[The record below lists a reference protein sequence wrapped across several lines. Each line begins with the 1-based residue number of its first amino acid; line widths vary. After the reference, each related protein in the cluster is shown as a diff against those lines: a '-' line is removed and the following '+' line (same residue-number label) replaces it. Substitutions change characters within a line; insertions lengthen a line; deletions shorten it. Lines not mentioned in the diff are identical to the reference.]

1 MVFPA
6 LAGGPNTI
14 KAQQVLFQAQ
24 KKASGNTFTARG
36 MPLNYA
42 VTAFIVGGGF
52 FWCVTGLNKLYYG
65 KGKIELK

>member
-1 MVFPA
+1 MVLPMF
-6 LAGGPNTI
+6 AGGPNTI
-14 KAQQVLFQAQ
+14 KAQQALFQAQ

-36 MPLNYA
+36 MPMNYF

-52 FWCVTGLNKLYYG
+52 LFCVSGLNKLYYG